1 MTTIIRTARL
11 EMRPLQTGDT
21 ERVFALFSDPDVL
34 RWMTAPPSP
43 YTYADAH
50 GFVAEKAAVAHDLR
64 QTAYAITHD
73 GALIGAIDVHDRIDT
88 PDGAPVLGYWIG
100 KPCWG
105 NGYVTEAARG
115 FLAHVFAAGVGDVV
129 RSGAFAGNGASLRV
143 QEKLG
148 FTRAG
153 ERMVFSKPQ
162 NAMLPF
168 VDTVVGREGFLSPS
182 S

>member
-11 EMRPLQTGDT
+11 SLRPLQTGDVD
-21 ERVFALFSDPDVL
+21 RVFALFSEPDVL

-50 GFVAEKAAVAHDLR
+50 GFVTEKAAAAHDLR
-64 QTAYAITHD
+64 QTAYAITRD
-73 GALIGAIDVHDRIDT
+73 GELIGGIDVHDRIDT
-88 PDGAPVLGYWIG
+88 PDGAPVLGFWIG
-100 KPCWG
+100 KLYWG
-105 NGYVTEAARG
+105 NGYATEAARG
-115 FLAHVFAAGVGDVV
+115 FLAHVFAAGIGDVI
-129 RSGAFAGNGASLRV
+129 RSGAFAGNAASLRV

-162 NAMLPF
+162 NVMLPF
-168 VDTVVGREGFLSPS
+168 VETVVRRGDSAF
-182 S
+182 

>member
-11 EMRPLQTGDT
+11 EMRPLQTGDVD
-21 ERVFALFSDPDVL
+21 RVFALFSDPDVL

-64 QTAYAITHD
+64 QTAYAITRGGD
-73 GALIGAIDVHDRIDT
+73 VIGAIDVHDRIDT

-100 KPCWG
+100 KSYWSQ
-105 NGYVTEAARG
+105 GYVTEAARG
-115 FLAHVFAAGVGDVV
+115 FLAHVFAAEIGDTI
-129 RSGAFAGNGASLRV
+129 RSGAFAGNAASLRV

-153 ERMVFSKPQ
+153 ERMMFSKPQ

-168 VDTVVGREGFLSPS
+168 VDTVVRREGFEQA
-182 S
+182 